1 LFVHFNHNTE
11 AYIMMR
17 SQSLRRALPLFAIL
31 CMTLLPVS
39 SGRADPPAGY
49 TFLRYDEGLRIAK
62 RDGKRVF
69 AYFGRYGCGFCDKT
83 NKESFSNAEIR
94 KLYTEH
100 YVLVYVDAESGRR
113 LQLPSGETITEM
125 ELGAMMKTLVTPYF
139 LFLEPDGQVI
149 HKAPGFQTVQSFLE
163 FDRYIHG
170 GHYKNQTLSQFLGK

>member
-1 LFVHFNHNTE
+1 
-11 AYIMMR
+11 MMR
-17 SQSLRRALPLFAIL
+17 YQNLRHSLPLLTIL
-31 CMTLLPVS
+31 FLALLPVDS
-39 SGRADPPAGY
+39 SRADPPKGY

-69 AYFGRYGCGFCDKT
+69 AYFGRYGCGYCDKT
-83 NKESFSNAEIR
+83 NKESFSDAEIR

-139 LFLEPDGQVI
+139 LYLEPDGQVI
-149 HKAPGFQTVQSFLE
+149 YKAPCFQTIQSFLDY
-163 FDRYIHG
+163 DRYVHG
-170 GHYKNQTLSQFLGK
+170 GHYKTQTLSQFLGKK

>member
-1 LFVHFNHNTE
+1 
-11 AYIMMR
+11 MMR
-17 SQSLRRALPLFAIL
+17 YQNLRHSLPLLTIL
-31 CMTLLPVS
+31 FLALLPVDS
-39 SGRADPPAGY
+39 SRADPPKGY

-69 AYFGRYGCGFCDKT
+69 AYFGRYGCGYCDKT
-83 NKESFSNAEIR
+83 NKESFSDAEIR

-139 LFLEPDGQVI
+139 LYLEPDGQVI
-149 HKAPGFQTVQSFLE
+149 YKAPGFQTIQSFLDY
-163 FDRYIHG
+163 DRYVHG
-170 GHYKNQTLSQFLGK
+170 GHYKTQTLSQFLGKK